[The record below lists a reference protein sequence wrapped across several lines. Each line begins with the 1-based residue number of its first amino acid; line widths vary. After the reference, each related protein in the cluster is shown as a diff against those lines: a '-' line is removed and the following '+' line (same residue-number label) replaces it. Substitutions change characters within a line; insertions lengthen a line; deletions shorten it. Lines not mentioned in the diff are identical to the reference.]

1 MEYYLLRLGGGA
13 GVGVGMGVG
22 VGGGGGNKF
31 LARKLK
37 QASRTSA
44 SRVRGDCPDSL

>member
-22 VGGGGGNKF
+22 VGGGGGQQVFSKEVE
-31 LARKLK
+31 
-37 QASRTSA
+37 TSIQDI
-44 SRVRGDCPDSL
+44 SILR